1 MIEKE
6 NNSMDKKRLAKLIE
20 ILDNPKRREDI
31 PPEKL
36 LHMLPIKKGDNFLDL
51 GAGTGYITI
60 PAAKIVEGLV
70 YALDM
75 NHHML
80 EFINSKAEKENITNI
95 ETLQGNID
103 DIPLPDNSIDFAL
116 ASLVLHEVKQL
127 NHSLQQIIR
136 VMKPDGY
143 FICIEIEKKDNP
155 ADSHPRIASSV
166 MEQELMNAGL
176 KVTQK
181 LYPTDAIYIIIA
193 KK

>member
-6 NNSMDKKRLAKLIE
+6 NNSMDKKRLAQLIE

-103 DIPLPDNSIDFAL
+103 NIPLPDNSIDFAL

-127 NHSLQQIIR
+127 THSLQQIIR

-143 FICIEIEKKDNP
+143 FICIEIEKKDNS